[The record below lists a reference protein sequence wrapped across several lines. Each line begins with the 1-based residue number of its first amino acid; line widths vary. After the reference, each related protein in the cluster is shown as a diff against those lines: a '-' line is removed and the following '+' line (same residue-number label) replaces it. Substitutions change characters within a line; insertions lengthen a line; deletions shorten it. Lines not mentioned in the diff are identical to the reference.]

1 MRVTKTVREYIEKEV
16 DARMERK
23 YADEAAEARRQRDL
37 CDKIEAEALRAAT
50 QAYEAVVNQSIKEN
64 HAEDLLEISKTFP
77 EGVKLSYNYRSNR
90 LQLTHENEMASVLNW
105 RRRMQE
111 EAKKKCDDIIVT
123 LELGGTKAELMQMLS
138 EI

>member
-16 DARMERK
+16 AARMERK
-23 YADEAAEARRQRDL
+23 YADEAAEAKRQRDL
-37 CDKIEAEALRAAT
+37 CEKIEADALRAAT

-64 HAEDLLEISKTFP
+64 HAEGLLEISKTFP
-77 EGVKLSYNYRSNR
+77 EGVQLSYNYRSNKLR
-90 LQLTHENEMASVLNW
+90 LAHESEYASVLNW

-111 EAKKKCDDIIVT
+111 EAKEKCEEIIVT
-123 LELGGTKAELMQMLS
+123 LELGGTKTELMQMLF

>member
-23 YADEAAEARRQRDL
+23 YADEAAEAKRQRDL

-50 QAYEAVVNQSIKEN
+50 QAYEAVVNQGIKEN

-77 EGVKLSYNYRSNR
+77 EGVQLSYNYRSNR
-90 LQLTHENEMASVLNW
+90 LRLTHDHEMTSVLNW

-111 EAKKKCDDIIVT
+111 EAKKKCDEIIVT
-123 LELGGTKAELMQMLS
+123 LELGGTKAELLEMLS
-138 EI
+138 QI